1 MKFSMG
7 YIDEYKARHGKCE
20 FCKYHNVTGSHV
32 CAECYGYSFK
42 DSLDLVT
49 FISKRVSEDATKK
62 FNTSERGKQL
72 LSDIEHYEQLYDKCK
87 DGYSTASDTYI
98 NEELKRVDDIINSI

>member
-1 MKFSMG
+1 MG
-7 YIDEYKARHGKCE
+7 YIDEYNARHGKCE
-20 FCKYHNVTGSHV
+20 FCKYHNFTGSPV

-49 FISKRVSEDATKK
+49 FIRKRVSDEATKK
-62 FNTSERGKQL
+62 FNASEYGKQL
-72 LSDIEHYEQLYDKCK
+72 LSDIEHYEQLCDKCK
-87 DGYSTASDTYI
+87 DEYNAARDSYI

>member
-1 MKFSMG
+1 MG
-7 YIDEYKARHGKCE
+7 YIDDYKARHGKCE

-49 FISKRVSEDATKK
+49 FIRKRVSEDATEK
-62 FNTSERGKQL
+62 FNASEYGKQL
-72 LSDIEHYEQLYDKCK
+72 LSDIEHYEQLYNKCK
-87 DGYSTASDTYI
+87 DEYNTARDSYI
-98 NEELKRVDDIINSI
+98 DEELKRVDGIINLI

>member
-1 MKFSMG
+1 MG
-7 YIDEYKARHGKCE
+7 YTDEYKARHGKCE
-20 FCKYHNVTGSHV
+20 FCKYHNVTGSHI
-32 CAECYGYSFK
+32 CSECYGYSFK

-49 FISKRVSEDATKK
+49 FIRKIVSEDATKK
-62 FNTSERGKQL
+62 FNMSERGKQL

-87 DGYSTASDTYI
+87 DEYNAARDSYI